1 MSFEQMKQR
10 LLSMPEVAAWP
21 QMVAIIGRAR
31 HEEYRS
37 LWDYPLIACR
47 AVGGTDEQAF
57 AGAAAVLC
65 SLASVHLVDD
75 MLDEEPG
82 GEYRTLGAG
91 NTANLALAFQAAG
104 HCALDEAG
112 WDGAT
117 RAALQARLAHM
128 ALATAHGQNLDGQ
141 GVRSEEDY
149 WRVVEAK
156 TPPLFGSA
164 FYLGARLGGAPHAT
178 AAELDRLGGLIGVFI
193 QVSDDLVDAM
203 KVPAGGDWLRP
214 FNNLAILFAMTAEHG
229 EREELGRLTARAGED
244 PAALAEAQRILL
256 RSGALSYCALKLI
269 ELQRQARELLE
280 RLPLAD
286 PRPVERLLE
295 TLISPLDRLFRTAG
309 VETPAMLLAE

>member
-1 MSFEQMKQR
+1 MSLEQMKQR

-37 LWDYPLIACR
+37 LWDYPLIASR
-47 AVGGTDEQAF
+47 AVGGTNEQAL
-57 AGAAAVLC
+57 AGSAAILC

-82 GEYRTLGAG
+82 GDYRTLGAG

-104 HCALDEAG
+104 HRALDESG
-112 WDGAT
+112 CDGET
-117 RAALQARLAHM
+117 RAALQAHFARM
-128 ALATAHGQNLDGQ
+128 ALATASGQNLDGE
-141 GVRSEEDY
+141 GARSEDDY
-149 WRVVEAK
+149 WRIVEAK

-164 FYLGARLGGAPHAT
+164 FYLGARLAG
-178 AAELDRLGGLIGVFI
+178 AAETLAAALDRLGGLVGLFI

-203 KVPAGGDWLRP
+203 KTPAGGDWARP

-229 EREELGRLTARAGED
+229 EREDLVRLAAAAGDD
-244 PAALAEAQRILL
+244 PAALDEAQRILL

-269 ELQRQARELLE
+269 ELQRQARDLLA

-286 PRPVERLLE
+286 PAPIERLLE
-295 TLISPLDRLFRTAG
+295 TQIAPLNRLFQSVG
-309 VETPAMLLAE
+309 VETPAMLLPG